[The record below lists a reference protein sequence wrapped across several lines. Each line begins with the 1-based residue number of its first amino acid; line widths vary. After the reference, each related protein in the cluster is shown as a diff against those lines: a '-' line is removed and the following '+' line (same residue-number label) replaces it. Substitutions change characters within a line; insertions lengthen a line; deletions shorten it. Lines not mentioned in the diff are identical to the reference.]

1 MLPISKMYY
10 NKEDETFKYTPISA
24 FPGWLK
30 VNGDDLDFYVETYK
44 SNDSNE
50 LVWVHYYQN

>member
-1 MLPISKMYY
+1 MYY